1 MTNECTF
8 RISTTRFDEQYAP
21 AASSRSTTNF
31 ANLARG
37 EQRQENLRNA
47 ITMINNRCNE
57 LVHWD
62 NPSRDRYR
70 VELDIVS
77 VDLQIPAAGAETAF
91 PVIEMLDV
99 QILDTQTGAR
109 VPGIVGNNFS
119 SYIRDYDFSVVL
131 PAQRESGTPGLPED
145 FGDLHGAV
153 FERFLD
159 SDAYRQR
166 FTQPPVICISVS
178 TSRTYHRLVNEHPVL
193 GVEYQQ
199 DAYSLTD
206 QYFAKMGLQV
216 RYFMPRGAAAP
227 LAFYHRGDLLN
238 DYTPLALAGTIGT
251 METFQKIYRPE
262 IYNATTSA
270 ADVYR
275 PSLENADYSP
285 TQVFYDREERSQLGT
300 IQGKFTEINLMQ
312 PYGAV
317 LEAWTAGRSSS
328 ERVTAHAA

>member
-1 MTNECTF
+1 MTNACTF
-8 RISTTRFDEQYAP
+8 RISTTRFDEDYTPSAD
-21 AASSRSTTNF
+21 SRSTTNF

-37 EQRQENLRNA
+37 EKRRENLLNA
-47 ITMINNRCNE
+47 ITMINSRCNE

-62 NPSRDRYR
+62 NQSRDRYR

-77 VDLQIPAAGAETAF
+77 ADLQIAAAGDGAAF

-99 QILDTQTGAR
+99 QILDRETGAR

-131 PAQRESGTPGLPED
+131 PAHKASGATAELPGD
-145 FGDLHGAV
+145 FGELHGRL

-166 FTQPPVICISVS
+166 FAQPPVICISVS

-193 GVEYQQ
+193 GVEYRQ
-199 DAYSLTD
+199 DEYSLTD
-206 QYFAKMGLQV
+206 RYFAKMGLRV
-216 RYFMPRGAAAP
+216 RYFMPRGSAAP

-238 DYTPLALAGTIGT
+238 DHTPLALAGTIAT

-262 IYNATTSA
+262 IYNATASA

-275 PSLENADYSP
+275 PSLDNADYSP
-285 TQVFYDREERSQLGT
+285 TQVSYDRVERSQLGP
-300 IQGKFTEINLMQ
+300 IQGKFAEVNLME
-312 PYGAV
+312 PYGDV
-317 LEAWTAGRSSS
+317 LEAWTEG
-328 ERVTAHAA
+328 HAAEYDTANAA